1 MKIVLVDDSLEVQRS
16 FGAMLRSIPEV
27 VVAGCARDVMG
38 AMSVIDATRPDLVV
52 LDVNLVDDE
61 KGIDVLH
68 YVKRQHR
75 QTRVVA
81 LSSFTSDR
89 LRNNYL
95 DAGASA
101 YFDKSTE
108 FKCARDWIARQAR
121 DGDGADD
128 AVWCHRCPA
137 PPMSF

>member
-16 FGAMLRSIPEV
+16 LGAMLRSIPDVE
-27 VVAGCARDVMG
+27 VAGCARDVMG
-38 AMSVIDATRPDLVV
+38 AMSLIDATRPDLVV
-52 LDVNLVDDE
+52 LDVNLLDDE

-75 QTRVVA
+75 QTTVVA

-89 LRNNYL
+89 LRSNYL

-101 YFDKSTE
+101 YFDKATE
-108 FKCARDWIARQAR
+108 FKSARDWIARQAR
-121 DGDGADD
+121 GGNGLHH
-128 AVWCHRCPA
+128 AVGCSRCPA
-137 PPMSF
+137 PPM

>member
-16 FGAMLRSIPEV
+16 FAAMLRSIPDV

-38 AMSVIDATRPDLVV
+38 AMSLIDATRPDLVV
-52 LDVNLVDDE
+52 LDVNLLDDE

-68 YVKRQHR
+68 YVRRQYRH
-75 QTRVVA
+75 TAVVA
-81 LSSFTSDR
+81 LSSFASDR
-89 LRNNYL
+89 LRSNYL

-108 FKCARDWIARQAR
+108 FKSARDWIARQAH
-121 DGDGADD
+121 DGDGIRHA
-128 AVWCHRCPA
+128 AGCSRCPA
-137 PPMSF
+137 PPL